1 MRPTLRQL
9 EYVVSVADLSSFH
22 RAAEA
27 CHVSQPGL
35 SAQVKQ
41 LESQLGVQ
49 LFERDKRRVLITAAG
64 REVVARARRLLTAS
78 DELVEAARTLSAP
91 LAGPLRLGVIPTIA
105 PYLLPQ
111 ALPAVRRAHP
121 ELNLRLR
128 EDQTEHLLALLD
140 AGQLDLLLLA
150 LEADLGEVETLP
162 LFRDSFLLATPP
174 GHPLADRDEIDE
186 SWLNGEQVLLL
197 DDGHCLRDQAL
208 GVCGRSGMSEIG
220 DFRATSLSTLVQMVA
235 GGEAITLLPRLAL
248 GVECAR
254 TAEFCVRPFRDPA
267 PFRTIGLAWRR
278 SSPRGEAFRQLAEL
292 LRPTALD
299 QDHHIAQGSPA

>member
-35 SAQVKQ
+35 SAQIKQ

-64 REVVARARRLLTAS
+64 REVVERARRLLTAS
-78 DELVEAARTLSAP
+78 DELVEAAHTFSAP

-105 PYLLPQ
+105 PYLLPRV
-111 ALPAVRRAHP
+111 LPAVRRAHP
-121 ELNLRLR
+121 ELSLRLR
-128 EDQTEHLLALLD
+128 EDQTEHLLAQLD

-162 LFRDSFLLATPP
+162 LFRDHFMLALPNE
-174 GHPLADRDEIDE
+174 HPLTEQDDIDE
-186 SWLNGEQVLLL
+186 RWLNGEQVLLL

-235 GGEAITLLPRLAL
+235 GGDAITLLPELAL
-248 GVECAR
+248 PVECAR
-254 TAEFCVRPFRDPA
+254 MAEFSVRPFRDPA

-278 SSPRGEAFRQLAEL
+278 SSPRGEAFHQLAEL
-292 LRPTALD
+292 MQPD
-299 QDHHIAQGSPA
+299 QHNNDTAQGSSA